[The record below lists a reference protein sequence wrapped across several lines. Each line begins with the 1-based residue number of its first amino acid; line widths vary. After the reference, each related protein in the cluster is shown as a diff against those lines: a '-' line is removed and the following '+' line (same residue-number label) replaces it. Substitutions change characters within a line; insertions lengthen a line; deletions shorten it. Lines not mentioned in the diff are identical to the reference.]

1 MKRILYLVPLILLG
15 SCKQTKFI
23 CNQQL
28 VLQQQTLATASP
40 DISKIVGKDNIRTLY
55 ETEVNAVKPISS
67 EKKKESN
74 KYNKSRQ
81 IFDRFLPKI
90 NHPKDTLINDPG
102 LKKAKDA
109 LDIEEKWLKAF
120 FIFFGIGIF
129 VALAFFGIIPLALG
143 IGEDLLLYILFG
155 AFIGYSITYYG
166 IIIIFLLHIGVYRN
180 YKEEKDKH
188 LKYVLGFFLLP
199 ALILALLFLLIL

>member
-28 VLQQQTLATASP
+28 VLQQQTLAAASP
-40 DISKIVGKDNIRTLY
+40 DTSKIEGKDNIRAQY

-67 EKKKESN
+67 EKKNESN
-74 KYNKSRQ
+74 KSNKSNKSRQ

-90 NHPKDTLINDPG
+90 NHPKNTLINDPG

-129 VALAFFGIIPLALG
+129 VALAIFGII
-143 IGEDLLLYILFG
+143 
-155 AFIGYSITYYG
+155 
-166 IIIIFLLHIGVYRN
+166 
-180 YKEEKDKH
+180 
-188 LKYVLGFFLLP
+188 
-199 ALILALLFLLIL
+199 